1 MSLNSFYEE
10 KAMKQAQQKTQKTI
24 NALCNEM
31 KRDGM
36 ASFLETIKEQA
47 DANPMHYMEKGR
59 LVLDALMNNDACQ
72 LLEALTGL
80 SMEELLE
87 LNEEEGNLPGGNE

>member
-1 MSLNSFYEE
+1 MSLSSFYEE
-10 KAMKQAQQKTQKTI
+10 KAIKQAQQKTQKTI

-47 DANPMHYMEKGR
+47 AANPTPHAKRSR
-59 LVLDALMNNDACQ
+59 LIFDALMNNDACQ